1 MKLSRQL
8 SLGLIFVFCG
18 RFCAVAFAA
27 QPPAP
32 VAVSPKPVSPPA
44 VLLIAFSGWEVK
56 GVVDRSDDPAA
67 ADAVNAPVL
76 KEYGFQ
82 RLERGAYIRDDGR
95 NLVIKAA
102 VFEDASGAYGAF
114 PYYYSAEMGEETI
127 GWPGAFLNKRLLLQ
141 LWQPL
146 TYAMFD
152 RMSVMSSAHL
162 RALPSLLP
170 AAVGKQDNSAP
181 P

>member
-32 VAVSPKPVSPPA
+32 VAVSPKAVSPTA
-44 VLLIAFSGWEVK
+44 VLPIAFSGWEVK
-56 GVVDRSDDPAA
+56 GVVARSDDPAA
-67 ADAVNAPVL
+67 ADAVNAAVL

-82 RLERGAYIRDDGR
+82 RLERGAYTRDDGR

-114 PYYYSAEMGEETI
+114 TYYYSAEMGEETI
-127 GWPGAFLNKRLLLQ
+127 GGRAAFLNNRSEE
-141 LWQPL
+141 
-146 TYAMFD
+146 
-152 RMSVMSSAHL
+152 R
-162 RALPSLLP
+162 R
-170 AAVGKQDNSAP
+170 VGKECRSRWSP
-181 P
+181 YH

>member
-18 RFCAVAFAA
+18 VFCAVAFAA
-27 QPPAP
+27 QPPAS
-32 VAVSPKPVSPPA
+32 VALSPKPLSPAA
-44 VLLIAFSGWEVK
+44 VLPSAFSGWEVK

-67 ADAVNAPVL
+67 ADAGNAPVL
-76 KEYGFQ
+76 KEDGFQ

-114 PYYYSAEMGEETI
+114 TYYYSAEMGQETI
-127 GWPGAFLNKRLLLQ
+127 GGRAGFLNNRVLFQQGNVLVD
-141 LWQPL
+141 
-146 TYAMFD
+146 AMFY
-152 RMSVMSSAHL
+152 RMSVRRVAQL
-162 RALPSLLP
+162 
-170 AAVGKQDNSAP
+170 
-181 P
+181 